1 MCAQAA
7 PGCRVPMH
15 HARPMLAPYQ
25 IARARQLHD
34 ADAHANDI
42 ARALKCSRATIY
54 RALNHQGAAKE
65 KKES

>member
-1 MCAQAA
+1 
-7 PGCRVPMH
+7 
-15 HARPMLAPYQ
+15 MLAPYQ